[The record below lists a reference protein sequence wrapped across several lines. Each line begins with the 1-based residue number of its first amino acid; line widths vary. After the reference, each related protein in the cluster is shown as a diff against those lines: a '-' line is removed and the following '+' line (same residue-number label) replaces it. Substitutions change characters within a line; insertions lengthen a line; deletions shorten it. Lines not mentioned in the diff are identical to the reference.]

1 MEPGEMSLNLSLDF
15 ACVGCT
21 HPVGLT
27 IRCEGLDG
35 GHPVAAV
42 LAPCPS
48 CGQVNHVMFDPD
60 GVVRS
65 VRRYLSL
72 KGLPAPSEN

>member
-1 MEPGEMSLNLSLDF
+1 MALNLCLDF
-15 ACVGCT
+15 ACVGCA
-21 HPVGLT
+21 HSVGLT
-27 IRCEGLDG
+27 VRCEGLG
-35 GHPVAAV
+35 NGLPLAAV
-42 LAPCPS
+42 LAPCPA

-72 KGLPAPSEN
+72 SDLPAPSLN